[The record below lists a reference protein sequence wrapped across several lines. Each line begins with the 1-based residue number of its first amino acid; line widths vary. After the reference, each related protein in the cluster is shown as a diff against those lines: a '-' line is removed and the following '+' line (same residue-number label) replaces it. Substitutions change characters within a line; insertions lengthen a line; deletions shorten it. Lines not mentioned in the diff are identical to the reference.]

1 SADWTPTDSSADSEL
16 MTSLKVLRAR
26 CRQLVRDASYA
37 KQARRIVVNNIIGSG
52 IGMQSQVK
60 TNGGAL
66 VTRINDE
73 IESVWTDWCNKRN
86 CHTGGRLHFSA
97 LERHLVGQ
105 VFETGEVF
113 VRKHYRSFGPADIPY
128 SLEIVESE

>member
-1 SADWTPTDSSADSEL
+1 MWFEKPLGQALIAELKAQPRASDTSPAELARPGRGQLSGMRMYAAARSSRMSADWTPTDSSADSEL

-66 VTRINDE
+66 VTRIND
-73 IESVWTDWCNKRN
+73 
-86 CHTGGRLHFSA
+86 
-97 LERHLVGQ
+97 
-105 VFETGEVF
+105 
-113 VRKHYRSFGPADIPY
+113 
-128 SLEIVESE
+128 